1 LDDRRNMILAVALSM
16 LVFLG
21 WNLIAQTYFPPPK
34 RPVVA
39 APSTNPG
46 APLPTLT
53 TVPAPA
59 PKIAIPD
66 AKAVVGQNPRIKI
79 DTPRLSGSIN
89 LRGARIDDLL
99 LTTYRDTIEK
109 NAPPVRL
116 LAPLGS
122 KNSYYSGFGWLGDGV
137 AVPGPNT
144 LWSADRAT
152 LTPTAPV
159 TLSWDN
165 QQGQRFTVKIAV
177 DKDFMFTVDQ
187 AVTNNGTAPI
197 ISRPF
202 AFASRDHVSADPASN
217 SHIGPLGVFNGVAN
231 YDVTYD
237 VLTGKDPS
245 FFAKIFGTSAKSGE
259 NAFTSKG
266 GWLGFGDKY
275 WLVALIPSQ
284 ESKVDAAFRFGTG
297 IYQSQFA
304 TAPVTVTPGST
315 SQFTTR
321 MFAGAKEVALL
332 DRYESDLKIHNF
344 GRAIDWG
351 WFEIIEKP
359 IFYLLDWLFKFIG
372 NFGVAIMLLTLVV
385 RGAMFPIAQRQFASM
400 AAMRVVQPKLKALQE
415 RFKDDKVKLQSA
427 MVELYKT
434 EKINPVA
441 GCLPLLLQIPIFF
454 ALYKVLSITIEMRHQ
469 PFVLW
474 IRDLSA
480 PDPANIVALAHMASI
495 PLPQILSIGVL
506 GVLLGVTMYFQF
518 KLSPAPADP
527 AQAQVMAIMP
537 WMMMFMM
544 GSFASGLLI
553 YWSTSNLLTI
563 AQQKLLYSRYPGLKE
578 PVKT

>member
-1 LDDRRNMILAVALSM
+1 MILAVVLSM

-34 RPVVA
+34 RPPVVSQPVS
-39 APSTNPG
+39 APATG
-46 APLPTLT
+46 APAGLPT
-53 TVPAPA
+53 
-59 PKIAIPD
+59 PKIVGADPKAI
-66 AKAVVGQNPRIKI
+66 AQQSPRIKI
-79 DTPRLSGSIN
+79 ETARLTGSIN

-99 LTTYRDTIEK
+99 LPTYRDTIEK
-109 NAPPVRL
+109 KAPPVRL
-116 LAPLGS
+116 LAPAGT
-122 KNSYYSGFGWLGDGV
+122 KNAYYGGFGWLGDGV
-137 AVPGPNT
+137 AVPG
-144 LWSADRAT
+144 ADTIWAADVAT
-152 LTPTAPV
+152 LTPSTPV

-165 QQGQRFTVKIAV
+165 QQGQRFTIKIAV

-187 AVTNNGTAPI
+187 SITNNGTAPI
-197 ISRPF
+197 ISRPY

-231 YDVTYD
+231 YDVTYE

-245 FFAKIFGTSAKSGE
+245 FFAKMFGTSAKAGE
-259 NAFTSKG
+259 NKFASTG

-275 WLVALIPSQ
+275 WLVALIPAQ
-284 ESKVDAAFRFGTG
+284 NAKVDAAFRSGSG
-297 IYQSQFA
+297 IYQSQFSA
-304 TAPVTVTPGST
+304 APVTVAAGST
-315 SQFTTR
+315 SLFTTR

-332 DRYESDLKIHNF
+332 DHYETALKIHNF

-359 IFYLLDWLFKFIG
+359 IFYLLDWLFKFVG
-372 NFGVAIMLLTLVV
+372 NFGVAIMLLTCVV

-415 RFKDDKVKLQSA
+415 RFKDDKVKLQAA

-469 PFVLW
+469 PFILW

-506 GVLLGVTMYFQF
+506 AVLLGVTMYFQF

-544 GSFASGLLI
+544 GSFAAGLLI
-553 YWSTSNLLTI
+553 YWTTSNLLTI